1 MPVFCIVFLQLSLL
15 NFSLCLVARFKA
27 LSNSSLRTNNEYMYI
42 SIFSLFIVCLFSS
55 EGVRAVAAPFFRKC
69 GENVAYRMLS
79 FTLTHIPIAAIAA
92 NRLIIIVMFIFLKPF
107 LSFFSILKSSTQSS
121 FYTIFQTKNL
131 NSSSRVHLYLYSL
144 LRLIATVSQQTFTL
158 KILFH
163 LSVSKPSF
171 NLIALKT
178 LMPYFLKPNLYYY
191 S

>member
-27 LSNSSLRTNNEYMYI
+27 LSNSSLRTNNE
-42 SIFSLFIVCLFSS
+42 SICIFLSFLFIVCLFSS

-92 NRLIIIVMFIFLKPF
+92 NRLIIILKPF

-121 FYTIFQTKNL
+121 FYTIFQ
-131 NSSSRVHLYLYSL
+131 
-144 LRLIATVSQQTFTL
+144 
-158 KILFH
+158 
-163 LSVSKPSF
+163 
-171 NLIALKT
+171 LKT
-178 LMPYFLKPNLYYY
+178 SIHHLVFIFTFIHH
-191 S
+191 

>member
-42 SIFSLFIVCLFSS
+42 SIFFISLFVSFRLKVCGLLPLPSS
-55 EGVRAVAAPFFRKC
+55 ESV

-121 FYTIFQTKNL
+121 FYTIFQ
-131 NSSSRVHLYLYSL
+131 
-144 LRLIATVSQQTFTL
+144 
-158 KILFH
+158 
-163 LSVSKPSF
+163 
-171 NLIALKT
+171 LKT
-178 LMPYFLKPNLYYY
+178 SIHHLVFIFTFIHY
-191 S
+191 

>member
-42 SIFSLFIVCLFSS
+42 SIFFHFIVCLFSS

-107 LSFFSILKSSTQSS
+107 LSFFSIL
-121 FYTIFQTKNL
+121 N
-131 NSSSRVHLYLYSL
+131 HLHN
-144 LRLIATVSQQTFTL
+144 
-158 KILFH
+158 H
-163 LSVSKPSF
+163 LSIPSF
-171 NLIALKT
+171 N
-178 LMPYFLKPNLYYY
+178 
-191 S
+191 